1 MTMRVE
7 IERLRNEH
15 RRLLSL
21 AGHLGRH
28 VAGAFPYDA
37 KARDDFNAVRTRF
50 RTELIAHLKR
60 EDWVLYPSL
69 LASGDRQLTDT
80 AQNYVDEMGHIS
92 EAFAAYSRQWL
103 PDAIAADWAGYCAA
117 TKGILEALAA
127 RIEREDAGLYPL
139 ALTVEAVNAQGGR
152 PGSSPDTGATARPSA
167 F

>member
-1 MTMRVE
+1 MTMGVE

-15 RRLLSL
+15 RGLLTL

-28 VAGAFPYDA
+28 VAGPFPQEA
-37 KARDDFNAVRTRF
+37 KAREDFNAVRTRF

-69 LASGDRQLTDT
+69 LASDDRQLADT

-92 EAFAAYSRQWL
+92 EAFTDYSRRWL
-103 PDAIAADWAGYCAA
+103 PDAIAADWPGYSAA
-117 TKGILEALAA
+117 TNAILGALAA
-127 RIEREDAGLYPL
+127 RIEREDAELYPL
-139 ALTVEAVNAQGGR
+139 ALTVEAVNARGGTGDNVR
-152 PGSSPDTGATARPSA
+152 PGIAAQPST